1 MGLNGGVKITVLA
14 GGVGGARFL
23 RGLRTHLREAYPNG
37 DGGSTAEIT
46 AVVNTGDDMWLT
58 GLRVC
63 PDLDSIMY
71 TLGGANDDERGW
83 GRAGE
88 SERVSAELA
97 AYGLGWPWFTLGDLD
112 LGTHIARTSL
122 LRDGLTLTEATA
134 RLAERWP
141 LGIRLLPMSDQ
152 PIETHVEILVDGKR
166 RIVHFEEWWVK
177 HRASVPAQRF
187 IQVGVEA
194 ARPTPSVLRAIDQA
208 DVVLVAPSN
217 PVVSI
222 GTILGVPGLRAALM
236 DARAPIVGVSPII
249 AGAAV
254 RGMADAC
261 LTAIGVETTATAV
274 AKHYG
279 ARTRGGLLDAWVV
292 DETDAASVPVLAAAG
307 IPTTAVP
314 LWMSDPVTSAQLA
327 ADALAVARR
336 R

>member
-1 MGLNGGVKITVLA
+1 MGLNGVVKITVLA

-23 RGLRTHLREAYPNG
+23 RGLRTHLRGAYPNG

-83 GRAGE
+83 GRKDE
-88 SERVSAELA
+88 SERVSAELT
-97 AYGLGWPWFTLGDLD
+97 AYGVGWPWFTLGDLD
-112 LGTHIARTSL
+112 LGTHIARSSF

-152 PIETHVEILVDGKR
+152 PVETHVDILVDGKR

-177 HRASVPAQRF
+177 YRAGVPAQRF
-187 IQVGVEA
+187 IQVGVDA
-194 ARPTPSVLRAIDQA
+194 AKPTPSVLRAIEQA
-208 DVVLVAPSN
+208 DVILIAPSN

-222 GTILGVPGLRAALM
+222 GTILGVPGLRAALLA
-236 DARAPIVGVSPII
+236 ARAPIVGVSPII

-279 ARTRGGLLDAWVV
+279 ARPRGGLLDAWLV
-292 DETDAASVPVLAAAG
+292 DETDAASAPVLAAAG

-314 LWMSDPVTSAQLA
+314 LWLNDAAPSARLA
-327 ADALAVARR
+327 ADALRVARR
-336 R
+336 A

>member
-1 MGLNGGVKITVLA
+1 MGLNGGVKVTVLA

-23 RGLRTHLREAYPNG
+23 RGLRTQLREAYPNG

-83 GRAGE
+83 GRKDE

-97 AYGLGWPWFTLGDLD
+97 AYGIGWPWFTLGDLD
-112 LGTHIARTSL
+112 LGTHIARSSF

-152 PIETHVEILVDGKR
+152 PVETHVDILVEGKR

-177 HRASVPAQRF
+177 YRASVPAQRF
-187 IQVGVEA
+187 IQVGVDA
-194 ARPTPSVLRAIDQA
+194 ARPTSSVLRAIEQA
-208 DVVLVAPSN
+208 DVILLAPSN

-222 GTILGVPGLRAALM
+222 GTILGVPGLRAALLA
-236 DARAPIVGVSPII
+236 ARAPIVGISPII

-261 LTAIGVETTATAV
+261 LTAIGVETTTTAV

-279 ARTRGGLLDAWVV
+279 ARTRGGILDAWLV
-292 DETDAASVPVLAAAG
+292 DETDASSIPVLTAAG
-307 IPTTAVP
+307 IPTIAVP
-314 LWMSDPVTSAQLA
+314 LWMTDQATSAQLA
-327 ADALAVARR
+327 ADALAAARR